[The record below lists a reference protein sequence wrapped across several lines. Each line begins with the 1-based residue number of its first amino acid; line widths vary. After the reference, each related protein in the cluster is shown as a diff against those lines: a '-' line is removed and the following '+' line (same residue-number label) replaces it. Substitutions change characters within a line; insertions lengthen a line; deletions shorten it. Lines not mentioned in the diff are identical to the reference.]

1 MNVEFVGAGF
11 TIIVSSLTRIQI
23 NPPQPH
29 QMNLPGTPPGVNF
42 QIQSFAMQSAGTM
55 TIGFDQIMPLSGM
68 MSTLSNMEF
77 LVTEP
82 ESKQEM
88 LMRMSSSM
96 QIEMDSP

>member
-1 MNVEFVGAGF
+1 
-11 TIIVSSLTRIQI
+11 
-23 NPPQPH
+23 
-29 QMNLPGTPPGVNF
+29 
-42 QIQSFAMQSAGTM
+42 MQSAGTM
-55 TIGFDQIMPLSGM
+55 TIGFDQIMPLNGM

-82 ESKQEM
+82 ESEQEK